1 MRYALLFFLLLCAP
15 VWAKGDPHSH
25 ARPDQVRV
33 KHLDLDV
40 TVDFEKKSV
49 FGTANWDLHRSAGA
63 STLVLDCRD
72 MEIRTVTAGRKPI
85 RFTVGPEDKILGS
98 ALTIELPRD
107 VRRVSIS
114 YATKPQAA
122 ALQWLSPAQTAGG
135 KEPFLFTQSQA
146 ILARTWIPCQDTPA
160 VRFTYDAKV
169 KVPNHL
175 LALMSASNPTE
186 LNPRGQYR
194 FEMPQPIPSYL
205 MALAVGDLRFQSLG
219 KVTGIYA
226 EPSELE
232 AAAYE
237 FAETE
242 QMVQAVEKMFGPY
255 RWGRYD
261 MLLLPPSFPFGGM
274 ENPRLTFLTPTVI
287 AGDRS
292 LTSLIA
298 HELAHSWS
306 GNLVTNATWD
316 DFWLNEGFTVYLE
329 RRIME
334 ELLGREYAEMLAELG
349 LDDLRHTI
357 ADTPAADTHLKL
369 NLAGRDPDEGLSD
382 IAYEKGYLFLTSL
395 EKKVGRERF
404 DRFLRDYFDSNAFR
418 STDTESFLKRV
429 RAELGSD
436 IEVDAWVY
444 SPGIPSD
451 FSPTPSAR
459 FAQVD
464 ATLNAWREGAK
475 AVTLDVEGWTTHEW
489 LRFLRALPADITIER
504 MSDLDQAFG
513 FTKSGNSE
521 ILAQWLMSAI
531 ASNYEPAFPAL
542 ESFLTTVGRRKFLEP
557 LYKELAKTEAG
568 KAKARAI
575 YTKARGNYHSV
586 SVGTVDG
593 ILGWPY

>member
-1 MRYALLFFLLLCAP
+1 MRYALLFLLLLCCP
-15 VWAKGDPHSH
+15 GWAQPDPHSH
-25 ARPDQVRV
+25 ARPDQVAV

-40 TVDFEKKSV
+40 TVDFAKRSLH
-49 FGTANWDLHRSAGA
+49 GTATWDLKRAPGA
-63 STLVLDCRD
+63 NRLVLDCRD
-72 MEIRTVTAGRKPI
+72 MEIRSVTAGRKPL
-85 RFTVGPEDKILGS
+85 RFTVGPAQDYLGS
-98 ALTIELPRD
+98 ALTIELPRS

-114 YATKPQAA
+114 YATKPEAA
-122 ALQWLSPAQTAGG
+122 ALQWLTPAQTAGG

-146 ILARTWIPCQDTPA
+146 ILARSWIPCQDSPG

-175 LALMSASNPTE
+175 LALMSASNPTK
-186 LNPRGQYR
+186 LHPRGEYR

-205 MALAVGDLRFQSLG
+205 MALAVGDLKFQPLG

-237 FAETE
+237 FSETE
-242 QMVQAVEKMFGPY
+242 AMVRAVEKMYGPY

-274 ENPRLTFLTPTVI
+274 ENPRLTFLTPTVV

-292 LTSLIA
+292 LTTLVA

-334 ELLGREYAEMLAELG
+334 ELEGKEYAEMLAELG
-349 LDDLRHTI
+349 LDDLRRTLEQ
-357 ADTPAADTHLKL
+357 TTLADTHLKL
-369 NLAGRDPDEGLSD
+369 DLAGRDPDEGLTD
-382 IAYEKGYLFLTSL
+382 IAYEKGYLFLTYL

-404 DRFLRDYFDSNAFR
+404 DRFLRDYFDSKAFA
-418 STDTESFLKRV
+418 STDTETFLKRV

-444 SPGIPSD
+444 SPGLPAD
-451 FSPTPSAR
+451 FEPTPSAR
-459 FAQVD
+459 FARVD
-464 ATLNAWREGAK
+464 ETLKAWFEGAE
-475 AVTLDVEGWTTHEW
+475 ASALQVEGWTTHEW
-489 LRFLRALPADITIER
+489 LRFLRGLPAETSLEQ
-504 MSDLDQAFG
+504 MAQLDDAFS

-521 ILAQWLMSAI
+521 ILAQWLVLAI
-531 ASNYEPAFPAL
+531 STDYQPAYPAL

-557 LYKELAKTEAG
+557 LYKELVKSEAG
-568 KAKARAI
+568 RARAQEIYKKARA
-575 YTKARGNYHSV
+575 NYHSV
-586 SVGTVDG
+586 SVGTIDG
-593 ILGWPY
+593 ILGWP

>member
-1 MRYALLFFLLLCAP
+1 MRYALLFFLILALP
-15 VWAKGDPHSH
+15 GWAKPDPHSH
-25 ARPDQVRV
+25 ARPDHVRV

-40 TVDFEKKSV
+40 EVDFIKKSV
-49 FGTANWDLHRSAGA
+49 FGTASWDLQRTAKA
-63 STLVLDCRD
+63 SKVVFDVKD
-72 MEIRTVTAGRKPI
+72 MEILGVTAGRRPL
-85 RFTVGPEDKILGS
+85 RYTVGPSDKLLGS
-98 ALTIELPRD
+98 ALTVELPKD
-107 VRRVSIS
+107 VKRLSIR
-114 YATKPQAA
+114 YATKPEAT
-122 ALQWLSPAQTAGG
+122 ALQWLAPEQTAGG

-146 ILARTWIPCQDTPA
+146 ILARTWIPCQDTPG

-169 KVPNHL
+169 KAPKHL

-186 LNPRGQYR
+186 LHADGRYR

-205 MALAVGDLRFQSLG
+205 MALAVGDLRFRSLG

-226 EPSELE
+226 EPSQLE
-232 AAAYE
+232 ASAHE

-242 QMVQAVEKMFGPY
+242 QMVHAVEKMFGPY

-261 MLLLPPSFPFGGM
+261 MLVLPPSFPFGGM

-334 ELLGREYAEMLAELG
+334 ELYGREYAEMLAELG

-357 ADTPAADTHLKL
+357 ADTASVDTHLKL

-418 STDTESFLKRV
+418 STDTESFLARV
-429 RAELGSD
+429 RSELGQD
-436 IEVDAWVY
+436 IEVDSWVF
-444 SPGIPSD
+444 SPGIPAD
-451 FSPTPSAR
+451 FEATPSAR
-459 FAQVD
+459 FARVD
-464 ATLNAWREGAK
+464 TTLDTWKNGAK
-475 AVTLDVEGWTTHEW
+475 AKSLDVEGWTTHEW
-489 LRFLRALPADITIER
+489 LRFLRGLPGEIAHDR
-504 MSDLDQAFG
+504 LLDLDEAFG

-521 ILAQWLMSAI
+521 ILAQWLMTAI
-531 ASNYEPAFPAL
+531 ASNYREADSAL
-542 ESFLTTVGRRKFLEP
+542 ESFLTKVGRRKFLEP
-557 LYKELAKTEAG
+557 LYKQLAKTEEG
-568 KAKARAI
+568 KIRAREI
-575 YTKARGNYHSV
+575 YKKARGNYHSV
-586 SVGTVDG
+586 SVGTIDG

>member
-1 MRYALLFFLLLCAP
+1 MRYALLFFLLLTLP
-15 VWAKGDPHSH
+15 SWAKQDPHSH
-25 ARPDQVRV
+25 SRPDQVRV

-40 TVDFEKKSV
+40 EVDFDKKSV
-49 FGTANWDLHRSAGA
+49 FGTASWDLQRVGRA
-63 STLVLDCRD
+63 SKAIFDVKD
-72 MEIRTVTAGRKPI
+72 MDILAVTAGRRPL
-85 RFTVGPEDKILGS
+85 RFTVGSPDKLLGS
-98 ALTIELPRD
+98 ALTVELPKD
-107 VRRVSIS
+107 VKRISIR
-114 YATKPQAA
+114 YATKPSAG
-122 ALQWLSPAQTAGG
+122 ALQWLEPSQTAGG

-146 ILARTWIPCQDTPA
+146 ILARTWIPCQDTPG

-169 KVPNHL
+169 KAPKHL

-186 LNPRGQYR
+186 LNAKGQYR
-194 FEMPQPIPSYL
+194 FEMPQAIPSYL
-205 MALAVGDLRFQSLG
+205 MALAVGDLRFRSLG

-242 QMVQAVEKMFGPY
+242 QMVVAVEKMFGPY

-261 MLLLPPSFPFGGM
+261 MLVLPPSFPFGGM

-334 ELLGREYAEMLAELG
+334 ELYGREYAEMLAELG

-357 ADTPAADTHLKL
+357 ADTAAIDTHLKL
-369 NLAGRDPDEGLSD
+369 DLAGRDPDEGLSD

-418 STDTESFLKRV
+418 STDTTSFLARV
-429 RAELGSD
+429 RKELGTD
-436 IEVDAWVY
+436 IEVDSWVFA
-444 SPGIPSD
+444 PGIPAD
-451 FSPTPSAR
+451 FKPTPSAR
-459 FAQVD
+459 FERVD
-464 ATLNAWREGAK
+464 QTLKGWKDGTK
-475 AVTLDVEGWTTHEW
+475 ASTLEVKGWTTHEW
-489 LRFLRALPADITIER
+489 LRFLRGLGGPLTHER
-504 MSDLDQAFG
+504 MVDLDQAFG

-521 ILAQWLMSAI
+521 ILAQWLMTAI
-531 ASNYEPAFPAL
+531 VSDYQEAYPAL
-542 ESFLTTVGRRKFLEP
+542 ESFLTKVGRRKFLEP

-568 KAKARAI
+568 KARAREI
-575 YTKARGNYHSV
+575 YKTARGNYHSV
-586 SVGTVDG
+586 SVGTIDG